1 MVTPVFLLHPRR
13 WAFFDRIIIG
23 DPVPFPSYPLRL
35 VRPGFV
41 LSRVAA
47 GRFMLRF
54 REKAGREQAPCGN
67 IDFFSVKDLNAQVIQ
82 PLVRIRIF

>member
-1 MVTPVFLLHPRR
+1 
-13 WAFFDRIIIG
+13 
-23 DPVPFPSYPLRL
+23 
-35 VRPGFV
+35 
-41 LSRVAA
+41 
-47 GRFMLRF
+47 MLRF